1 MGMLDNKVAVV
12 TGAGGAIGCAT
23 ALLLAAEGAKV
34 VANDIGGSV
43 FGEGR
48 DAGPAHETV
57 ELIRKAGGEAVANT
71 DSVATWATAQ
81 KIVAH
86 ALDAFGR
93 IDIVVNNA
101 GIIRQASFH
110 KMTPEDF
117 EAVVN
122 VHLMGSFYVAR
133 AAAPH
138 LRAQKS
144 GAFVHMTSTAGLI
157 GTWGM
162 ANYAAAKIGIVG
174 LSRSIAIDLGFAGV
188 RSNAIAPSAA
198 SRMIDATPNQ
208 TPEMA
213 ARIARRQQSSR
224 PDQVAPLVAFLVSD
238 AAAGINGQIFG
249 VRGNEIYLYS
259 QPRPIRTLHRADGW
273 TPSRLAEQLVP
284 ALRTSF
290 TPVERTADVF
300 SWEPV

>member
-1 MGMLDNKVAVV
+1 MGMLDDKVAVV
-12 TGAGGAIGCAT
+12 TGAGGAIGRAT

-71 DSVATWATAQ
+71 DSVASWGTAQ

-273 TPSRLAEQLVP
+273 TPSRLAVHLIP
-284 ALRTSF
+284 ALRSSF